1 MIQRG
6 FTLIEL
12 LIVLAIAGLLASLVA
27 PYGGKLLESAQGIN
41 QMIEAR
47 RLVSG
52 IGTQAYVSGRSA
64 SVLLEGSRISWDFEG
79 SSQRQRDFDALNFE
93 RQVLEINRNG
103 ISVPDTVIIS
113 RLGRQEEIHLN
124 LLGADSK

>member
-12 LIVLAIAGLLASLVA
+12 LIVLAIAGLLALLVA
-27 PYGGKLLESAQGIN
+27 PYGGKLLESAQGRN
-41 QMIEAR
+41 QMIEVR
-47 RLVSG
+47 RLVTG

-64 SVLLEGSRISWDFEG
+64 SVLLEGNRISWDFEG

-93 RQVLEINRNG
+93 RQLLEINRNG
-103 ISVPDTVIIS
+103 ISVPDTVIIN

>member
-27 PYGGKLLESAQGIN
+27 PYGGKLLESAQGRN

-47 RLVSG
+47 RLVTG

-64 SVLLEGSRISWDFEG
+64 SVLLEGSRISWGFEG
-79 SSQRQRDFDALNFE
+79 SNRRERDFDALNFE

-103 ISVPDTVIIS
+103 IAVPEAVIIS
-113 RLGRQEEIHLN
+113 RLGRQEKIHLN
-124 LLGADSK
+124 LLGADSR